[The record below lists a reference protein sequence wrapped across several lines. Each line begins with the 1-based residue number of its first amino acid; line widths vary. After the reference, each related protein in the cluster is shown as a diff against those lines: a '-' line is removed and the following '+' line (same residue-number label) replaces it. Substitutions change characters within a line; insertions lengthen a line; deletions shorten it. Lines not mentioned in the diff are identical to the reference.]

1 MKATIFAA
9 AIAAGLYPAFELT
22 RYIID
27 YMNKNAFDWH
37 LVLELVIMWSA
48 YLIMLAVI
56 KLGLRR
62 I

>member
-1 MKATIFAA
+1 MKTMIFIA

-27 YMNKNAFDWH
+27 YMNKNVFDWH
-37 LVLELVIMWSA
+37 LIWELAIMWSV

-56 KLGLRR
+56 KLALRKV
-62 I
+62 

>member
-1 MKATIFAA
+1 MKTMIFIS
-9 AIAAGLYPAFELT
+9 AIVAGLYPVLELT